1 MQVAATMGMTA
12 DEINNGSEEYKKL
25 EQAAKDMG
33 ATTMFSASQSA
44 EALNYLALAGYDAEE
59 AIATL
64 PTILNVA
71 AAGGM
76 ELADASDL
84 VTDAMSALGDK
95 AGTVEEFGDMLAKTS
110 QKSNTSVSQLGD
122 AILTVGGTA
131 KNLSGGMAEASTAIG
146 ILSDNGIKASEAGTA
161 LRNVILNLAHP
172 RNNAAAATMDN
183 LGISAWDAEGNMRPL
198 NEVLV
203 DLNVAMAD
211 MSSHEKSSII
221 STIFNKVDLKS
232 VNALL
237 ANVTINT
244 DKVSESLN
252 KMGYNSDELKDN
264 INRLAAGFT
273 ENADKATFVDVA
285 ISELGVSFDQANELY
300 GVFTESLA
308 DGSRWDEL
316 NGHILDSKDAAAN
329 MSETM
334 QNNLNGAM
342 TSLGSAIEGV
352 QIVIGNYFIPIIR
365 ECAERLKDFASWFTN
380 ASPAVQNLAVG
391 IGVFVAAL
399 GPALVMLG
407 TMISSLGTVVSAFSA
422 FSGAIATAGGLGP
435 WFATAIAPI
444 VTAIG
449 GVIAIVVTVTMS
461 IKENWEG
468 IKKATQDLVNKCSPQ
483 FEQFKNAFKGLWDT
497 CKSIYDTVIKPL
509 FKIIGEVIET
519 CIRASTPILQSLL
532 TVFTVVFNTINT
544 IWNNVGRPVFKFII
558 SVVKEVWAAFK
569 PVFDNISRLFSSVAT
584 GISNVYSS
592 LIAPAFNAFLTIVNK
607 LGSVVSPVFKTI
619 KTVVTGALNAMLSPI
634 NAVVK
639 GFEKIIST
647 VGKVAKSVGGTLG
660 KVFKRQS
667 MDINANVVTAQTF
680 ETTPLENV
688 ALSGSYYARGSNLL
702 DSFNKLANVTNGIV
716 SSRNGSRTG
725 ELSINNNLDT
735 TRLESLMANMINILQ
750 IQNDLIKNDNKSISV
765 DGREIARAIAPYSG
779 EIDKYST
786 RNPRFSY

>member
-1 MQVAATMGMTA
+1 MPNTLSSNVEGGDIVRHLKETLR
-12 DEINNGSEEYKKL
+12 D
-25 EQAAKDMG
+25 KDK
-33 ATTMFSASQSA
+33 
-44 EALNYLALAGYDAEE
+44 
-59 AIATL
+59 
-64 PTILNVA
+64 
-71 AAGGM
+71 
-76 ELADASDL
+76 ELYHNRMDL

-172 RNNAAAATMDN
+172 RNNAAAGTMER

-308 DGSRWDEL
+308 DGSRWDAL
-316 NGHILDSKDAAAN
+316 NGYILESEGAAAN
-329 MSETM
+329 MSDTM
-334 QNNLNGAM
+334 QNNLNGSLTA
-342 TSLGSAIEGV
+342 LGSAIEGV
-352 QIVIGNYFIPIIR
+352 QIVIGNYFVPIIR
-365 ECAERLKDFASWFTN
+365 KCTEKLTELASWFTN
-380 ASPAVQNLAVG
+380 ADSTVQNLAVG

-399 GPALVMLG
+399 GPALVILG
-407 TMISSLGTVVSAFSA
+407 TLISSLGTVVGAFSA
-422 FSGAIATAGGLGP
+422 FSGAVASAGGLGA
-435 WFATAIAPI
+435 WFATAMLPVITTIGSVITI
-444 VTAIG
+444 VTA
-449 GVIAIVVTVTMS
+449 VALA
-461 IKENWEG
+461 IKENWDG
-468 IKKATQDLVNKCSPQ
+468 IKKA
-483 FEQFKNAFKGLWDT
+483 FKTLWDT
-497 CKSIYDTVIKPL
+497 CKSIYDTVIRPL

-519 CIRASTPILQSLL
+519 CIRASTPLLQLL
-532 TVFTVVFNTINT
+532 MTTFTLVFNTISSV
-544 IWNNVGRPVFKFII
+544 WSGVGQPVFKLLVSTIQG
-558 SVVKEVWAAFK
+558 VWNAFK
-569 PVFDNISRLFSSVAT
+569 PAFNNISNLFSSVAT
-584 GISNVYSS
+584 AISNIYNR
-592 LIAPAFNAFLTIVNK
+592 LIKPAFDAFITIINK

-647 VGKVAKSVGGTLG
+647 VGKVAKSVGNTMSKLFG
-660 KVFKRQS
+660 KS
-667 MDINANVVTAQTF
+667 MPADVNVDTPQAI
-680 ETTPLENV
+680 ETTPLEDV

-702 DSFNKLANVTNGIV
+702 DSFNRLANVTNGIAPNM
-716 SSRNGSRTG
+716 NGSRTG

-735 TRLESLMANMINILQ
+735 TKLEKLMANMINILQ
-750 IQNDLIKNDNKSISV
+750 AQNDLIKNDNKYISL
-765 DGREIARAIAPYSG
+765 DGREVARAIAPYSS